1 MTENDDDDD
10 DDDEE
15 EEDDG
20 IRYSLPTPYSSQVEP
35 TTSGVIEIRRRNPIC
50 SSQIKTQQKLNRMSW
65 LKIFFLLFFFK
76 QTMFN
81 EGLS

>member
-1 MTENDDDDD
+1 MIKITNEENEEETENDDDEAEEAGDD
-10 DDDEE
+10 DDK

-35 TTSGVIEIRRRNPIC
+35 ITSSGIEVRRRNPVR

-65 LKIFFLLFFFK
+65 L
-76 QTMFN
+76 
-81 EGLS
+81 